1 MPSAHCLVKTDCE
14 TEDFILKKFICGV
27 LVALLMVSLCGCDL
41 LNKVT
46 KTKTPDM
53 NVLFES
59 DANIT
64 AGDMK
69 IVSHIKR
76 FGSGYWEMVISEPKT
91 LAGMK
96 ITYSDNKVDVSLGDL
111 SFSMEKGN
119 INDEAIFKLLF
130 DAFDHAAVQEEINL
144 TESEDGLMLA
154 SQNGDGVYSLT
165 FDKDSRIIKKI
176 ELPTYNITAELSNF
190 KLLTETP
197 SETTV
202 APYTSETASES
213 TLNAMEIMD
222 LPAQEVIASQ
232 ETIAEKEEQQ
242 QDTEF
247 RMWETE

>member
-1 MPSAHCLVKTDCE
+1 M
-14 TEDFILKKFICGV
+14 KKFFCGV
-27 LVALLMVSLCGCDL
+27 LVALLMFSLCACNL

-46 KTKTPDM
+46 KTKVPDM

-59 DANIT
+59 DADIT

-69 IVSHIKR
+69 IVTHIKR
-76 FGSGYWEMVISEPKT
+76 FGNGYWEMVVSEPKT

-96 ITYSDNKVDVSLGDL
+96 ITYSDDKVDVSLGEL
-111 SFSMEKGN
+111 SFTLEKEN
-119 INDEAIFKLLF
+119 INDEALFKLLF
-130 DAFDHAAVQEEINL
+130 DAFDHAAVQEEMNL

-154 SQNGDGVYSLT
+154 SQNDDGAYSLT
-165 FDKDSRIIKKI
+165 FDKDTGIIKKI
-176 ELPTYNITAELSNF
+176 EIPTYKITAELSNF

-197 SETTV
+197 AETTV
-202 APYTSETASES
+202 APYTSETGSES

-222 LPAQEVIASQ
+222 LPAQEVIAEQ

-247 RMWETE
+247 KMWETE